1 MGDKLFG
8 VYKEVGK
15 EPRPKVIWN
24 TEEDIKKLLGGDYT
38 SIKCSKFTIIYRKNS
53 ESMLANVCIDIQG
66 RGLGTSIKGK
76 LFVVKENEKGEF
88 ISFPNMDELGNVAN
102 FLKAKALDYK
112 NFDEKGRYMT
122 RAERRKRE
130 LENFKKKHSKELKKV
145 TAQPKNNEFDI
156 SDSFFENNLRLVP
169 INKDKNVN
177 SNQDENN
184 SSDLNENGS
193 ESKKR
198 NDTTNNTKQTKNT
211 GKPILER
218 TQESST
224 TKDDL
229 DKDRPVINLP
239 SDAVLKML
247 LKVQF
252 IILDYL
258 KKLMAYVDEDDI

>member
-1 MGDKLFG
+1 MEEKLIG
-8 VYKEVGK
+8 VFKEVGK
-15 EPRPKVIWN
+15 TPKPKVIWN
-24 TEEDIKKLLGGDYT
+24 KKEEIEKLVGGEYA
-38 SIKCSKFTIIYRKNS
+38 SLKCDKFTIIFNKKS
-53 ESMLANVCIDIQG
+53 DSMLANVCIDFKG
-66 RGLGTSIKGK
+66 RGIGTSIKGK
-76 LFVVKENEKGEF
+76 LFAIKENEKGEF
-88 ISFPNMDELGNVAN
+88 HSFANMDELESVAK
-102 FLKAKALDYK
+102 FLKARGLDYT
-112 NFDEKGRYMT
+112 NFDEKGKYLT

-145 TAQPKNNEFDI
+145 TAQPNNNEFDI
-156 SDSFFENNLRLVP
+156 SDLFFENNLRLVP
-169 INKDKNVN
+169 INKDKTVN

-184 SSDLNENGS
+184 STDLNENAS
-193 ESKKR
+193 ESKSEK
-198 NDTTNNTKQTKNT
+198 DVTNNKVTQKNT

>member
-1 MGDKLFG
+1 MADKLIG
-8 VYKEVGK
+8 VFKEVGK
-15 EPRPKVIWN
+15 KPEPKVIWN
-24 TEEDIKKLLGGDYT
+24 IKEEIEKLLGGEYT
-38 SIKCSKFTIIYRKNS
+38 SLKCSKFTIIYRKNS
-53 ESMLANVCIDIQG
+53 ESMLANICVDIQG

-76 LFVVKENEKGEF
+76 LFAVKENEKGEF
-88 ISFPNMDELGNVAN
+88 VSFPNMNELVSVAE
-102 FLKAKALDYK
+102 FLKVKGVDYT
-112 NFDEKGRYMT
+112 NFDEKGRYLT

-156 SDSFFENNLRLVP
+156 SDSFFENNLKLVP

-177 SNQDENN
+177 SSQDENN
-184 SSDLNENGS
+184 SSDLNENAS
-193 ESKKR
+193 EMKKR
-198 NDTTNNTKQTKNT
+198 NGVTNNTTGQKNT

-218 TQESST
+218 TQESNT

-229 DKDRPVINLP
+229 DNERPVINLP
-239 SDAVLKML
+239 QDAVLKML